1 MFRRTTI
8 PAPFAASLKELGA
21 LTTAPLEDGRWFAVG
36 AAEVAVIG
44 VDGVALRTP
53 WTDLES
59 ATWDGESRELTLS
72 RVDGAPPTVLRLAT
86 DDVFRLMT
94 AVRERVNGSIVHVEF
109 LATRAGGE
117 IRALVRRAADGSL
130 FSQLIARGPV
140 TDEDMAAAAA
150 LERRARTAAGL
161 PAT

>member
-8 PAPFAASLKELGA
+8 PAPFAASLKEFGA

-94 AVRERVNGSIVHVEF
+94 AVRERVNGSIVHVEY
-109 LATRAGGE
+109 LATAGGE
-117 IRALVRRAADGSL
+117 IRALVRRSADGTL
-130 FSQLIARGPV
+130 FSQLVARGPV
-140 TDEDMAAAAA
+140 TDADMEAAAS
-150 LERRARTAAGL
+150 LERRARAAAGL
-161 PAT
+161 PTT